1 MYLYGNILVKS
12 TCSLKKTGR
21 EDSVTRHDFEIP
33 RSIHPVNLIV
43 HHAEKSEIEE
53 AMVKQE
59 YGMKDT
65 IELF

>member
-1 MYLYGNILVKS
+1 M
-12 TCSLKKTGR
+12 
-21 EDSVTRHDFEIP
+21 
-33 RSIHPVNLIV
+33 IV